1 MCVAGLGVESTVVA
15 ESALPLPDRP
25 ASTEALRRGL
35 ESADLADIA
44 PHMVND
50 LEFPALNLRPDLAE
64 LFQRI
69 GHVGVARILA
79 GSGPTIAV
87 LAADAEEADA
97 LADGFARRLP
107 HLGVV
112 RANGPAPGARIVQ
125 AG

>member
-1 MCVAGLGVESTVVA
+1 M
-15 ESALPLPDRP
+15 
-25 ASTEALRRGL
+25 
-35 ESADLADIA
+35 
-44 PHMVND
+44 
-50 LEFPALNLRPDLAE
+50 
-64 LFQRI
+64 
-69 GHVGVARILA
+69 GVARILA